1 MSFEVTNST
10 LPAASHPAAGQA
22 RRASPAL
29 TSARLARA
37 RAQARLVLICHAQG
51 IHAAR
56 ARHRPSLG
64 NSNPSTSLNLFS
76 PASAFFAGDT
86 SSLPAS
92 DSTAISPAASSSPW
106 TALSRALQ
114 SVAAKMQPQSSF
126 VTNPSAGNSSG
137 SNSTGATPKKT
148 SGFMTWWATPSASYA
163 SLTNGDLAL
172 AAGGVVLLAGA
183 LISRKRGRR

>member
-1 MSFEVTNST
+1 MSFEVTNSA

-22 RRASPAL
+22 RAASPAL
-29 TSARLARA
+29 TPARLARA
-37 RAQARLVLICHAQG
+37 RAQAPLVLICHAQG

-64 NSNPSTSLNLFS
+64 NSAPSASLNLFS

-92 DSTAISPAASSSPW
+92 DSIAIPAASSSPW
-106 TALSRALQ
+106 TALSNALQ

-126 VTNPSAGNSSG
+126 VTNPAAGNSSG

-148 SGFMTWWATPSASYA
+148 SGFMTWWKTPSSIYA